1 MIIRFGYVSHAVSLW
16 NASPAKTLTFTRY
29 KQLPDGER
37 RQKLLEVTEAN
48 LKNTLRMLYYNVAHQ
63 IELYRFSSSLVP
75 LATHPE
81 VMWDFVSPFHSLWQE
96 IGEVVKKKRL
106 RVSFHPSQFTLF
118 TSDRDEVTK
127 NAVKDMTYHYQ
138 MLEAMGVLDHPS
150 AGALINIH
158 IGGAYGNK
166 AGAIMRFHENL
177 RSLPAD
183 IKGIMTLENDDKTY
197 HSAETLAACQ
207 REKVPFLFDY
217 HHHIANLGNLPLAK
231 LLPATYQTWLEQGR
245 KPKIHISSPKS
256 EAAFRSH
263 ADFVDPVFL
272 SPLLEE
278 VRAIG
283 EDVDFMV
290 EAKMKDQAM
299 LKLVEDLSNIRG
311 IKRMSGGS
319 ISL

>member
-29 KQLPDGER
+29 KQLSEEDR

-48 LKNTLRMLYYNVAHQ
+48 LHNTLRMLYYNVAHQ
-63 IELYRFSSSLVP
+63 IKLYRFSSSLVP

-81 VMWDFVSPFHSLWQE
+81 VMWDFVAPFQNMWAE
-96 IGEVVKKKRL
+96 IGEVVKSQQL

-127 NAVKDMTYHYQ
+127 NAVKDMAYHYQ
-138 MLEAMGVLDHPS
+138 MLRAMGILDTPS

-166 AGAIMRFHENL
+166 AETIMRFHKNL
-177 RSLPAD
+177 RSLPFD
-183 IKGIMTLENDDKTY
+183 IKRMMTLENDDKTY

-207 REKVPFLFDY
+207 QEKVPFLFDY
-217 HHHIANLGNLPLAK
+217 HHHIANLGDLALDK
-231 LLPATYQTWLEQGR
+231 LLPATYQTWYEHDR

-256 EAAFRSH
+256 ETSFRSH

-272 SPLLEE
+272 LPLIEA

-290 EAKMKDQAM
+290 EAKMKDLAL

-311 IKRMSGGS
+311 VKRLGGGS